1 MKHSQVP
8 TVQQSIARGLCPSLA
23 EELVLINPDSLP
35 TRIPDFRHPQSKT
48 VDFSGNVPG
57 FLRPLVRQAA
67 RALSPKPVVDP
78 QQCIGCGRCSRELP
92 VPGHPH
98 RAGQGPHPLQA
109 LHPLLLRHEMCPVKA
124 IHIRGRV

>member
-67 RALSPKPVVDP
+67 RALSPKPVVNP
-78 QQCIGCGRCSRELP
+78 QQCIGCGRCSESCPSQVIRIE
-92 VPGHPH
+92 
-98 RAGQGPHPLQA
+98 QG
-109 LHPLLLRHEMCPVKA
+109 KA
-124 IHIRGRV
+124 RRRSPF